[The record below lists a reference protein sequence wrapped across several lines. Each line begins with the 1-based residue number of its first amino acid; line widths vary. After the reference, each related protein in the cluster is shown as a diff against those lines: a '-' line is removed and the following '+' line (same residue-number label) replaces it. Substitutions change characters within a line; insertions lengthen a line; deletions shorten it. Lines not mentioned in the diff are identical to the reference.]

1 MYKNVDETLEI
12 IEKIIDYNKNAKKMF
27 QSASKVDKKKNRNQ
41 RLKNVLQRV

>member
-27 QSASKVDKKKNRNQ
+27 QSASKVDKKNRNQ
-41 RLKNVLQRV
+41 RLKNVLQRG